1 MEGFGMNAP
10 DQDPLDVQLARVVYG
25 RVARRWCAL
34 MMDSGQWEV
43 VAPRDCGDGVRVW
56 QPRAG
61 RHFLLWCY
69 RPSDRWSWAPVPAFG
84 QDGGAMLGAL
94 EAYVE
99 ANNRRAF
106 WRRIPAT
113 TYHRTLHYVT
123 IGDEPMSWPDD
134 DAVEAEGSTFA
145 LAARAA
151 VLAMEDGR

>member
-69 RPSDRWSWAPVPAFG
+69 RPGDRWSWAPVPAFG
-84 QDGGAMLGAL
+84 QDGGAMLAAL
-94 EAYVE
+94 EVYCVRWGVVWTNIRFAVRPAVWE
-99 ANNRRAF
+99 IQMQPADP
-106 WRRIPAT
+106 WRDS
-113 TYHRTLHYVT
+113 V
-123 IGDEPMSWPDD
+123 W
-134 DAVEAEGSTFA
+134 AEGSTFA
-145 LAARAA
+145 LAAQAA
-151 VLAMEDGR
+151 ILAMEDAR